1 MFTPGTCPS
10 CSKLLP
16 AVADASGLCEE
27 CLRSTDRT
35 APTAP
40 DLLPTVSAAI
50 AANAGTV
57 TFFPSGGT
65 HSVPTDAPDPV
76 VVSARMTRLRNGGW
90 LDVRR
95 CGGGGMG
102 ELFAGFDPGLQQQVV
117 AKFIRR
123 DAVSDSTRDRFRVE
137 AATLARLVHK
147 NVARLFA
154 YSEGDD
160 PYLVMEYVD
169 GGTLSELIRG
179 GALPAREAAAILEG
193 VARGV
198 AVAHAN
204 GVVHRDL
211 KPSNVLLDRS
221 GSVVVPK
228 VTDFGMAK
236 DADAVEPLTG
246 SNAVLGT
253 PEFMSPEQAARR
265 SASCDARS
273 DVWGLTATLYTAVT
287 GQPPYTRDL
296 LNPPVLTDPLTPPT
310 AHTPDL
316 PADLAAVIAMG
327 LEKHPN
333 DRYQTADEFADDLNR
348 FLAGEPVHARRRAW
362 PVRAWRRAR
371 RVSTGTAVAVLFAV
385 VALTAVGAMYFG
397 RALTPE
403 EKMERMM
410 AELAA
415 GKTITV
421 IGETGLPVWH
431 ENVIGHAV
439 VDLPEK
445 LRGATGVTAF
455 GRAVVQVTPA
465 IPLPSYQV
473 EVELEDVDCISTPG
487 PGVPHHEFGLIV
499 ASSKYATP
507 DGPTICQGF
516 EFSYHDLDRAT
527 AFGGRPP
534 PSALKVDYIVYPSD
548 QPSNRGAEGLTSK
561 QFPPSRVPPARGAWR
576 KLLVRVTP
584 GGMEAFFE
592 TTPRPA
598 NGATNAP
605 LALTAL
611 RRLAASEL
619 TEHVQ
624 EYQKGLAAP
633 LNLQAPTPQAWRSQ
647 GAIAITCDS
656 ATVGVRNLKILPLTE

>member
-10 CSKLLP
+10 CLKPLP

-35 APTAP
+35 SPTVP
-40 DLLPTVSAAI
+40 DLLPTASAAV
-50 AANAGTV
+50 AANASTV

-117 AKFIRR
+117 AKFIRQ
-123 DAVSDSTRDRFRVE
+123 DAISDSTRDRFRVE

-198 AVAHAN
+198 AAAHAG

-221 GSVVVPK
+221 GAAVVPK

-236 DADAVEPLTG
+236 DVDAIDPLTG

-265 SASCDARS
+265 SATCDARS
-273 DVWGLTATLYTAVT
+273 DVWGLTATLYSAVT

-296 LNPPVLTDPLTPPT
+296 LNPPVLTEPLTPPT
-310 AHTPDL
+310 AHAPDL

-333 DRYQTADEFADDLNR
+333 DRYQTADEFADDLKR
-348 FLAGEPVHARRRAW
+348 FLVGEPVHARRRAW
-362 PVRAWRRAR
+362 PVRVWRRAR
-371 RVSTGTAVAVLFAV
+371 RVSTGTAVAVLFAA
-385 VALTAVGAMYFG
+385 VALTAVGATYFG

-403 EKMERMM
+403 EKVGRMM

-415 GKTITV
+415 GKSITL
-421 IGETGLPVWH
+421 IGPTGLPVWH
-431 ENVIGHAV
+431 ETVIGHAT
-439 VDLPEK
+439 VDQPEK
-445 LRGATGVTAF
+445 IGGAAGVTSF
-455 GRAVVQVTPA
+455 GRAVVRLATA
-465 IPLPSYQV
+465 IPIPRYQI
-473 EVELEDVDCISTPG
+473 EVELEDVDGVSKPG
-487 PGVPHHEFGLIV
+487 PGEPYHEFGLIV
-499 ASSKYATP
+499 AAATSRTA
-507 DGPTICQGF
+507 DGRTVIQGI
-516 EFSYHDLDRAT
+516 EFNYHDMDRAT
-527 AFGGRPP
+527 AFRRVPP
-534 PSALKVDYIVYPSD
+534 PSTLNVAYVAYRSDEPTNRHVDGITSCKFPS
-548 QPSNRGAEGLTSK
+548 
-561 QFPPSRVPPARGAWR
+561 SRVPPARGVSR
-576 KLLVRVTP
+576 LLRVRVTP
-584 GGMEAFFE
+584 VAVEAFFE
-592 TTPRPA
+592 TAPRKADGTRAELTPLRLLDWPTVA
-598 NGATNAP
+598 DDVGRVQTRLAP
-605 LALTAL
+605 LAL
-611 RRLAASEL
+611 
-619 TEHVQ
+619 
-624 EYQKGLAAP
+624 
-633 LNLQAPTPQAWRSQ
+633 QAPVPLGWQLQ
-647 GAIAITCDS
+647 GGIAITCDS
-656 ATVGVRNLKILPLTE
+656 ATVGVRNLRVSPLAE